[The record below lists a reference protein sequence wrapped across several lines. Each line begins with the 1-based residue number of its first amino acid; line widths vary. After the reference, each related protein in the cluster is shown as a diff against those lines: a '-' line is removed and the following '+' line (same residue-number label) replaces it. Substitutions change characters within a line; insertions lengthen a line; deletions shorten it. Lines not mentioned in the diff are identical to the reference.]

1 MRQDSVKVGGG
12 KGREKEGALRQRHT
26 FRAYLHVAA
35 SMTGNLGKFSTEPA
49 ADGGGIKTKRESNKR
64 EKREREKRRE
74 GNEGRSTEG
83 DVHRLPDTA

>member
-1 MRQDSVKVGGG
+1 MWEKG
-12 KGREKEGALRQRHT
+12 KGGEREGGREGETLRKRHT

-49 ADGGGIKTKRESNKR
+49 ADGGGIKTKGESKR
-64 EKREREKRRE
+64 EKKGKGGERE
-74 GNEGRSTEG
+74 GNEGTSTEG